1 MFFYA
6 AKLIWFFLQPSTA
19 LILALAAGVL
29 AIGLGAVRLGAGL
42 VLVAAI
48 GLLVAGFS
56 PLGAALLLPL
66 EDRFSRVEPDG
77 PVTGILVLGGGVDQR
92 IGEARQAVTLTEAGD
107 RLTEGVA
114 LALRYPEAR
123 LVFSGGSDQFVPD
136 GNSEGEA
143 ARRFFLS
150 MGIPADRITI
160 EGRSRDTAE
169 NARFTKA
176 LVDPKPG
183 ERWLL
188 VTSAFHMPRSMGCF
202 RAVGWDVLPWPA
214 DYRTADASDLT
225 RFVSQPSVGLQRVD
239 VAAKEWIGLLAY
251 RLSGR
256 TNALFPGPDKTQA
269 R

>member
-6 AKLIWFFLQPSTA
+6 AKLVWFFLQPSAA

-29 AIGLGAVRLGAGL
+29 AIGLGAVRVGAGL

-66 EDRFSRVEPDG
+66 ESRFARIEPDG
-77 PVTGILVLGGGVDQR
+77 PVTGILVLGGGIDQR
-92 IGEARQAVTLTEAGD
+92 IGEARQAVTLTDAGD
-107 RLTEGVA
+107 RLTDGVA
-114 LALRYPEAR
+114 LALRHPEAR
-123 LVFSGGSDQFVPD
+123 LVFTGGTDQFVPD

-160 EGRSRDTAE
+160 EDRSRDTAE

-183 ERWLL
+183 ERWVL
-188 VTSAFHMPRSMGCF
+188 VTSAFHMPRSVGCF
-202 RAVGWDVLPWPA
+202 RAIGWDVLPWPS
-214 DYRTADASDLT
+214 DYRSAGPQDLT
-225 RFVSQPSVGLQRVD
+225 RFVSQPSVGLERVD
-239 VAAKEWIGLLAY
+239 IATKEWIGLLAY

-256 TNALFPGPDKTQA
+256 TNGLFPGP
-269 R
+269 